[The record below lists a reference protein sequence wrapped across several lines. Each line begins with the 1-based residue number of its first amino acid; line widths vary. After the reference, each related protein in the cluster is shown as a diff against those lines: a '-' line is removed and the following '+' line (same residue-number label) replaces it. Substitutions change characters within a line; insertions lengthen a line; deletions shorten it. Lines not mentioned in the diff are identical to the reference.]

1 MVDDAHAA
9 VIAVHVRT
17 MSVDVVECTVK
28 ANRRVSTATHRDD
41 RGVSLHYHK
50 R

>member
-17 MSVDVVECTVK
+17 IECGCGGMHGEGQ
-28 ANRRVSTATHRDD
+28 STGEHSHA
-41 RGVSLHYHK
+41 S
-50 R
+50 